1 MKKFSVQKTSLVLAA
16 LLAVAPMAATVTPA
30 VAAENSM
37 ASAALSAAPG
47 SVDPNVEQD
56 SKAIL
61 QSVQK
66 LKPGFISQQSIDN
79 NSSLSFIAY
88 MASNI
93 KPVSSEKPAGIFDPE
108 VPGSFATK
116 DTDNNI
122 TKSAKVNDYFINSLF
137 QKSSLPDL
145 SEEDQGNLANIKFS
159 LEVKTVSS
167 DGKTNVELNDST
179 KPTADSAGKFV
190 QSVLDMKNDP
200 GSSLNLEYQFYA
212 KDVNNPDSYQPLD
225 SKYNITSKYV
235 YQAPVFTKAVS
246 ANISSTTTPAQ
257 TGYSLS
263 LYRNNLADDVR
274 LYDAAGHEITSK
286 VTGALSLASDIKD
299 SKGQTVTDSIFTQP
313 GEYQQQATINF
324 KSILGKDNY
333 EAALQKGGITVFV
346 DGSTKPLKLNANTTG
361 FDSANGVYT
370 YTRKINVTGDPINKP
385 QENKKPVI
393 SDVAVNGIVT
403 VKDGAASSVAQ
414 LYDPNGNVIVDR
426 ALPART
432 SWITGQ
438 KRTINGVDYYQV
450 STEEYVKASQVYYKV
465 KTEKS
470 ITVNVITGNIEYTKI
485 PANVFRVTAGGF
497 TSLWRVSD
505 DGTSMIVKPD
515 RFVPYHSDWKT
526 AQIAVVD
533 GQTFYQVSTNEWI
546 RSENGNLIN

>member
-16 LLAVAPMAATVTPA
+16 LLAVAPMAATLTPVSA
-30 VAAENSM
+30 IVDTDNGQSGVIIPNSDTDKTEIINT
-37 ASAALSAAPG
+37 L
-47 SVDPNVEQD
+47 N
-56 SKAIL
+56 
-61 QSVQK
+61 K
-66 LKPGFISQQSIDN
+66 LKPGFTPQQNIDDY
-79 NSSLSFIAY
+79 SSLNYIAY

-93 KPVSSEKPAGIFDPE
+93 KPVSSDNPAKIFDPE
-108 VPGSFATK
+108 VPGSFSTRKAGGAVT
-116 DTDNNI
+116 N
-122 TKSAKVNDYFINSLF
+122 SAKVNDYFINSLF
-137 QKSSLPDL
+137 QKSDLPDL
-145 SEEDQGNLANIKFS
+145 SAENQDNLANAKFS
-159 LEVKTVSS
+159 LKVYTESS
-167 DGKTNVELNDST
+167 DGNTITELNDST
-179 KPTADSAGKFV
+179 KPTADSEGEFV
-190 QSVLDMKNDP
+190 QSILDMKKDP
-200 GSSLNLEYQFYA
+200 GSSLNLEYQFYDQNGKSLGDEA
-212 KDVNNPDSYQPLD
+212 K
-225 SKYNITSKYV
+225 ITSKYV
-235 YQAPVFTKAVS
+235 YQAPVFTKAIS

-263 LYRNNLADDVR
+263 LYRKNLTDDVR

-333 EAALQKGGITVFV
+333 DAALQKGGITVFV
-346 DGSTKPLKLNANTTG
+346 DGINKPLTLSADTEG
-361 FDSANGVYT
+361 FDVANGVYT
-370 YTRKINVTGDPINKP
+370 YTRKIRVTGDPINKKP
-385 QENKKPVI
+385 QEDKKPVI
-393 SDVAVNGIVT
+393 TDVAVNGIVT
-403 VKDGAASSVAQ
+403 VKDSVNSSVAQ

-450 STEEYVKASQVYYKV
+450 STEEYVKASRVYYKV

-485 PANVFRVTAGGF
+485 PDNVFRVTAGGF
-497 TSLWRVSD
+497 TSLWRVSN

-546 RSENGNLIN
+546 RSENGNLLN

>member
-16 LLAVAPMAATVTPA
+16 LLAVAPMAATLTPVSA
-30 VAAENSM
+30 IVDTDNGQSGVIIPNSDTDKTEIINT
-37 ASAALSAAPG
+37 L
-47 SVDPNVEQD
+47 N
-56 SKAIL
+56 
-61 QSVQK
+61 K
-66 LKPGFISQQSIDN
+66 LKPGFTPQQNIDDY
-79 NSSLSFIAY
+79 SSLNYIAY

-93 KPVSSEKPAGIFDPE
+93 KPVSSDNPAKIFDPE
-108 VPGSFATK
+108 VPGSFSTRKAGGAVT
-116 DTDNNI
+116 N
-122 TKSAKVNDYFINSLF
+122 SAKVNDYFINSLF
-137 QKSSLPDL
+137 QKSDLPDL
-145 SEEDQGNLANIKFS
+145 SAENQDNLANAKFS
-159 LEVKTVSS
+159 LKVYTESS
-167 DGKTNVELNDST
+167 DGNTITELNDST
-179 KPTADSAGKFV
+179 KPTADSEGEFV
-190 QSVLDMKNDP
+190 QSILDMKKDP
-200 GSSLNLEYQFYA
+200 GSSLNLEYQFYDQNGKSLGDEA
-212 KDVNNPDSYQPLD
+212 
-225 SKYNITSKYV
+225 NITSKYV
-235 YQAPVFTKAVS
+235 YQAPVFTKAIS

-263 LYRNNLADDVR
+263 LYRKNLTDDVR

-333 EAALQKGGITVFV
+333 DAALQKGGITVFV
-346 DGSTKPLKLNANTTG
+346 DGINKPQTLSADTEG
-361 FDSANGVYT
+361 FDAANGVYT
-370 YTRKINVTGDPINKP
+370 YTRKIKVTGDPINKKP

-393 SDVAVNGIVT
+393 TDVAVNGIVT
-403 VKDGAASSVAQ
+403 VKDSVNSSVAQ

-450 STEEYVKASQVYYKV
+450 STEEYVKASRVYYKV

-485 PANVFRVTAGGF
+485 PDNVFRVTAGGF
-497 TSLWRVSD
+497 TSLWRVSN

>member
-30 VAAENSM
+30 VATENSPVST
-37 ASAALSAAPG
+37 AEAPG
-47 SVDPNVEQD
+47 SVDPNGEQD
-56 SKAIL
+56 NKAIL

-137 QKSSLPDL
+137 QKSSLSSL
-145 SEEDQGNLANIKFS
+145 SNEDQDNLAKVTFS
-159 LEVKTVSS
+159 LEVKTESS

-179 KPTADSAGKFV
+179 KPTSDSEGEFV
-190 QSVLDMKNDP
+190 QSVLDMKKDP
-200 GSSLNLEYQFYA
+200 GSSLNLEYQFYDQ
-212 KDVNNPDSYQPLD
+212 KGNLLD
-225 SKYNITSKYV
+225 NITSKYV

-299 SKGQTVTDSIFTQP
+299 SKGQTVTDAIFTQP

-346 DGSTKPLKLNANTTG
+346 DGNNKPLTLSAKTTG
-361 FDSANGVYT
+361 FDAANGVYT

-403 VKDGAASSVAQ
+403 VKDGEVSSVAQ

-450 STEEYVKASQVYYKV
+450 STEEYVKASRVYYKV

-470 ITVNVITGNIEYTKI
+470 ITVNVITGYIDYTKI

>member
-30 VAAENSM
+30 VAAENDILSTVP
-37 ASAALSAAPG
+37 SAASG
-47 SVDPNVEQD
+47 SVDPNEEQD
-56 SKAIL
+56 NKAIL

-108 VPGSFATK
+108 VPGSFAKK
-116 DTDNNI
+116 D
-122 TKSAKVNDYFINSLF
+122 AKVNDYFINSLF
-137 QKSSLPDL
+137 QKSSLPDF

-159 LEVKTVSS
+159 LTVYTESS

-200 GSSLNLEYQFYA
+200 GSSLNLEYQFYDQNGKSLGDEA
-212 KDVNNPDSYQPLD
+212 K
-225 SKYNITSKYV
+225 ITSKYV

-246 ANISSTTTPAQ
+246 ANVSSTTTPAQ

-361 FDSANGVYT
+361 FDAANGVYT

-546 RSENGNLIN
+546 RSENGNLLN

>member
-16 LLAVAPMAATVTPA
+16 LLAVAPMAVTVTPA
-30 VAAENSM
+30 VAAENDILST
-37 ASAALSAAPG
+37 APSAAPASEG
-47 SVDPNVEQD
+47 SNKEPD

-66 LKPGFISQQSIDN
+66 LKSGFISQQSIDD

-93 KPVSSEKPAGIFDPE
+93 KPVSSEKPAGIFDSE
-108 VPGSFATK
+108 VPGSFAKK
-116 DTDNNI
+116 D
-122 TKSAKVNDYFINSLF
+122 AKVNDYFINSLF
-137 QKSSLPDL
+137 QKPSLPDL

-159 LEVKTVSS
+159 LTVKTVSS

-179 KPTADSAGKFV
+179 KPTSDSEGEFV
-190 QSVLDMKNDP
+190 KSVRDMKNDP
-200 GSSLNLEYQFYA
+200 GSSLNLEYQFY
-212 KDVNNPDSYQPLD
+212 DQDSTSLGD
-225 SKYNITSKYV
+225 EANITSKYV

-257 TGYSLS
+257 TGDSLS

-346 DGSTKPLKLNANTTG
+346 DGSTTPLTLRADTTG
-361 FDSANGVYT
+361 FDAANGVYT

-470 ITVNVITGNIEYTKI
+470 ITVNVITGYIDYTKI
-485 PANVFRVTAGGF
+485 PANVFQVTAGGF
-497 TSLWRVSD
+497 TSLWRVSN

>member
-30 VAAENSM
+30 VATENSPVST
-37 ASAALSAAPG
+37 AEAPG
-47 SVDPNVEQD
+47 SVDPNGEQD
-56 SKAIL
+56 NKAIL

-137 QKSSLPDL
+137 QKSSLSSL
-145 SEEDQGNLANIKFS
+145 SNEDQDNLAKVTFS
-159 LEVKTVSS
+159 LEVKTESS

-179 KPTADSAGKFV
+179 KPTSDSEGEFV
-190 QSVLDMKNDP
+190 QSVLDMKKDP
-200 GSSLNLEYQFYA
+200 GSSLNLEYQFYDQ
-212 KDVNNPDSYQPLD
+212 KGNLLD
-225 SKYNITSKYV
+225 NITSKYV

-299 SKGQTVTDSIFTQP
+299 SKGQTVTDAIFTQP

-346 DGSTKPLKLNANTTG
+346 DGNNKPLTLSAKTTG
-361 FDSANGVYT
+361 FDAANGVYT

>member
-16 LLAVAPMAATVTPA
+16 LLAVAPMAATLSSVSA
-30 VAAENSM
+30 VEVNDGGQSGVIIPNSDTDKTEIINT
-37 ASAALSAAPG
+37 LS
-47 SVDPNVEQD
+47 
-56 SKAIL
+56 
-61 QSVQK
+61 K
-66 LKPGFISQQSIDN
+66 LKPGFISQQNIDDY
-79 NSSLSFIAY
+79 SSLNYIAY

-93 KPVSSEKPAGIFDPE
+93 KPVSPDNPAKIFDPE
-108 VPGSFATK
+108 VPGSFATRK
-116 DTDNNI
+116 AGGAVTN
-122 TKSAKVNDYFINSLF
+122 SAKVNDYFINSLF

-145 SEEDQGNLANIKFS
+145 STENQDNLAKVTFS
-159 LEVKTVSS
+159 LKVYTESS
-167 DGKTNVELNDST
+167 DGKTITELNDST
-179 KPTADSAGKFV
+179 KPNADSEGEFV
-190 QSVLDMKNDP
+190 QSVLDMKKDP
-200 GSSLNLEYQFYA
+200 GSSLNLEYQFYDQNGKSLGDEA
-212 KDVNNPDSYQPLD
+212 K
-225 SKYNITSKYV
+225 ITSKYV

-257 TGYSLS
+257 TGDSLS
-263 LYRNNLADDVR
+263 LYRKNLADDVR

-333 EAALQKGGITVFV
+333 DAALQKGGITVFV
-346 DGSTKPLKLNANTTG
+346 DGNNKPLTLSANTTG
-361 FDSANGVYT
+361 FDAANGIYT
-370 YTRKINVTGDPINKP
+370 YTRKIKVTGDPINKP

-403 VKDGAASSVAQ
+403 VKDSVASSVAQ

-450 STEEYVKASQVYYKV
+450 STEEYVKASLVDYKV

-470 ITVNVITGNIEYTKI
+470 ITVNVITGYIDYTKI

-497 TSLWRVSD
+497 TSLWRVSN

>member
-16 LLAVAPMAATVTPA
+16 LLAVAPMAATLTPVSA
-30 VAAENSM
+30 IVDTDNGQSGVIIPNSDTDKTEIINT
-37 ASAALSAAPG
+37 L
-47 SVDPNVEQD
+47 N
-56 SKAIL
+56 
-61 QSVQK
+61 K
-66 LKPGFISQQSIDN
+66 LKPGFTPQQNIDDY
-79 NSSLSFIAY
+79 SSLNYIAY

-93 KPVSSEKPAGIFDPE
+93 KPVSSDNPAKIFDPE
-108 VPGSFATK
+108 VPGSFSTRKAGGAVT
-116 DTDNNI
+116 N
-122 TKSAKVNDYFINSLF
+122 SAKVNDYFINSLF
-137 QKSSLPDL
+137 QKSDLPDL
-145 SEEDQGNLANIKFS
+145 SAENQDNLANAKFS
-159 LEVKTVSS
+159 LKVYTESS
-167 DGKTNVELNDST
+167 DGNTITELNDSS
-179 KPTADSAGKFV
+179 KPTADSEGEFV
-190 QSVLDMKNDP
+190 QSILDMKKDP
-200 GSSLNLEYQFYA
+200 GSSLNLEYQFYDQNGKSLGDEA
-212 KDVNNPDSYQPLD
+212 K
-225 SKYNITSKYV
+225 ITSKYV
-235 YQAPVFTKAVS
+235 YQAPVFTKAIS

-263 LYRNNLADDVR
+263 LYRKNLTDDVR

-333 EAALQKGGITVFV
+333 DAALQKGGITVFV
-346 DGSTKPLKLNANTTG
+346 DGINKPLTLSADTEG
-361 FDSANGVYT
+361 FDAANGVYT
-370 YTRKINVTGDPINKP
+370 YTRKIRVTGDPINKKP
-385 QENKKPVI
+385 QEDKKPVI
-393 SDVAVNGIVT
+393 TDVAVNGIVT
-403 VKDGAASSVAQ
+403 VKDSVNSSVAQ

-450 STEEYVKASQVYYKV
+450 STEEYVKASRVYYKV

-497 TSLWRVSD
+497 TSLWRVSN

>member
-30 VAAENSM
+30 VAAEHDILST
-37 ASAALSAAPG
+37 APSAAPG
-47 SVDPNVEQD
+47 SGDSNGEQD
-56 SKAIL
+56 NKAIL

-66 LKPGFISQQSIDN
+66 LKPGFISQQSIDD

-93 KPVSSEKPAGIFDPE
+93 KTVSSEKPAGIFDPE

-137 QKSSLPDL
+137 QKSSLSSL

-159 LEVKTVSS
+159 LTVKTESS

-179 KPTADSAGKFV
+179 KPTDNSAGEFV

-200 GSSLNLEYQFYA
+200 GSSLNLEYQFYDQ
-212 KDVNNPDSYQPLD
+212 KGNLLD
-225 SKYNITSKYV
+225 NITSKYV

-299 SKGQTVTDSIFTQP
+299 SKGQTVTDSIFMQP

-346 DGSTKPLKLNANTTG
+346 DGNNKPLTLSAKTTG
-361 FDSANGVYT
+361 FDAANGVYT

>member
-1 MKKFSVQKTSLVLAA
+1 MKKFSVQNTSLVLAA
-16 LLAVAPMAATVTPA
+16 LLAVAPMAATLSSVSA
-30 VAAENSM
+30 VEVNDGGQSGVIIPNSDTDKTEIINT
-37 ASAALSAAPG
+37 LS
-47 SVDPNVEQD
+47 
-56 SKAIL
+56 
-61 QSVQK
+61 K
-66 LKPGFISQQSIDN
+66 LKPGFISQQNIDD
-79 NSSLSFIAY
+79 NSSLNYIAY

-93 KPVSSEKPAGIFDPE
+93 KPVSTDNPAKIFDPE
-108 VPGSFATK
+108 IPGSFATK
-116 DTDNNI
+116 NAGGAVIN
-122 TKSAKVNDYFINSLF
+122 SAKVNDYFINSLF

-145 SEEDQGNLANIKFS
+145 SAEHQDNLAKVKFS
-159 LEVKTVSS
+159 LTVYTESS
-167 DGKTNVELNDST
+167 DGKTITELNDST
-179 KPTADSAGKFV
+179 KPNANSEGDFV
-190 QSVLDMKNDP
+190 QSVLDMKKDP
-200 GSSLNLEYQFYA
+200 GSSLNLEYQFYDQNGKSLGDEA
-212 KDVNNPDSYQPLD
+212 K
-225 SKYNITSKYV
+225 ITSKYV

-257 TGYSLS
+257 TGDSLS
-263 LYRNNLADDVR
+263 LYRKNLADDVH

-286 VTGALSLASDIKD
+286 VTGALSLVSDIKD

-333 EAALQKGGITVFV
+333 EAALQRGGITVFV
-346 DGSTKPLKLNANTTG
+346 DGNNKPLTLSANTTG
-361 FDSANGVYT
+361 FDAANGIYT
-370 YTRKINVTGDPINKP
+370 YTRKIKVTGDPINKP

-403 VKDGAASSVAQ
+403 VKDSVASSVAQ

-450 STEEYVKASQVYYKV
+450 STEEYVKASLVDYKV

-470 ITVNVITGNIEYTKI
+470 ITVNVITGYIDYTKI

-497 TSLWRVSD
+497 TSLWRVSN

>member
-16 LLAVAPMAATVTPA
+16 LLAVAPMAATLTPVSA
-30 VAAENSM
+30 IVDTDNGQSGVIIPNSDTDKTEIINT
-37 ASAALSAAPG
+37 L
-47 SVDPNVEQD
+47 N
-56 SKAIL
+56 
-61 QSVQK
+61 K
-66 LKPGFISQQSIDN
+66 LKPGFTPQQNIDDY
-79 NSSLSFIAY
+79 SSLNYIAY

-93 KPVSSEKPAGIFDPE
+93 KPVSSDNPAKIFDPE
-108 VPGSFATK
+108 VPGSFSTRKAGGAVT
-116 DTDNNI
+116 N
-122 TKSAKVNDYFINSLF
+122 SAKVNDYFINSLF
-137 QKSSLPDL
+137 QKSDLPDL
-145 SEEDQGNLANIKFS
+145 SAENQDNLANAKFS
-159 LEVKTVSS
+159 LKVYTESS
-167 DGKTNVELNDST
+167 DGKTITELNDST
-179 KPTADSAGKFV
+179 KPNADSEGEFV
-190 QSVLDMKNDP
+190 QSVLNMKKDP
-200 GSSLNLEYQFYA
+200 GSSLNLEYQFYDQNGKSLGDEA
-212 KDVNNPDSYQPLD
+212 K
-225 SKYNITSKYV
+225 ITSKYV
-235 YQAPVFTKAVS
+235 YQAPVFTKAIS

-333 EAALQKGGITVFV
+333 DAALQKGGITVFV
-346 DGSTKPLKLNANTTG
+346 DGINKPQTLSADTEG
-361 FDSANGVYT
+361 FDAANGVYT
-370 YTRKINVTGDPINKP
+370 YTRKIRVTGDPINKKP
-385 QENKKPVI
+385 QEDKKPVI
-393 SDVAVNGIVT
+393 TDVAVNGIVT
-403 VKDGAASSVAQ
+403 VKDSVNSSVAQ

-450 STEEYVKASQVYYKV
+450 STEEYVKASRVYYKV

-485 PANVFRVTAGGF
+485 PDNVFRVTAGGF
-497 TSLWRVSD
+497 TSLWRVSN

>member
-16 LLAVAPMAATVTPA
+16 LLAVAPMAATLTPVSA
-30 VAAENSM
+30 IVDTDNGQSGVIIPNSDTDKTEIINT
-37 ASAALSAAPG
+37 L
-47 SVDPNVEQD
+47 N
-56 SKAIL
+56 
-61 QSVQK
+61 K
-66 LKPGFISQQSIDN
+66 LKPGFTPQQNIDDY
-79 NSSLSFIAY
+79 SSLNYIAY

-93 KPVSSEKPAGIFDPE
+93 KPVSSDNPAKIFDPE
-108 VPGSFATK
+108 VPGSFSTRKAGGAVT
-116 DTDNNI
+116 N
-122 TKSAKVNDYFINSLF
+122 SAKVNDYFINSLF
-137 QKSSLPDL
+137 QKSDLPDL
-145 SEEDQGNLANIKFS
+145 SAENQDNLANAKFS
-159 LEVKTVSS
+159 LKVYTESS
-167 DGKTNVELNDST
+167 DGNTITELNDST
-179 KPTADSAGKFV
+179 KPTADSEGEFV
-190 QSVLDMKNDP
+190 QSILDMKKDP
-200 GSSLNLEYQFYA
+200 GSSLNLEYQFYDQNGKSLGDEA
-212 KDVNNPDSYQPLD
+212 K
-225 SKYNITSKYV
+225 ITSKYV
-235 YQAPVFTKAVS
+235 YQAPVFTKAIS

-257 TGYSLS
+257 TGDSLS
-263 LYRNNLADDVR
+263 LYRKNLADDVR

-286 VTGALSLASDIKD
+286 VTGDLSLASDIKD

-333 EAALQKGGITVFV
+333 DAALQKGGITVFV
-346 DGSTKPLKLNANTTG
+346 DGINKPQTLSADTEG
-361 FDSANGVYT
+361 FDAANGVYT
-370 YTRKINVTGDPINKP
+370 YTRKIKVTGDPINKKP

-393 SDVAVNGIVT
+393 TDVAVNGIVT
-403 VKDGAASSVAQ
+403 VKDSVNSSVAQ

-450 STEEYVKASQVYYKV
+450 STEEYVKASRVYYKV

-485 PANVFRVTAGGF
+485 PDNVFRVTAGGF
-497 TSLWRVSD
+497 TSLWRVSN

>member
-30 VAAENSM
+30 VAAENDTLSTVPPA
-37 ASAALSAAPG
+37 ASRSG
-47 SVDPNVEQD
+47 DPSEKQD
-56 SKAIL
+56 NKAIL

-66 LKPGFISQQSIDN
+66 LKSGFISQQSIDD

-88 MASNI
+88 IASNI
-93 KPVSSEKPAGIFDPE
+93 KPVSYDSKDKIFNPDI
-108 VPGSFATK
+108 PGSFATK

-137 QKSSLPDL
+137 QKSSLSSL
-145 SEEDQGNLANIKFS
+145 SKEDQDNLAKVTFS
-159 LEVKTVSS
+159 LEVKTESS

-179 KPTADSAGKFV
+179 KPTSDSEGEFV
-190 QSVLDMKNDP
+190 QSVLDMKKNP
-200 GSSLNLEYQFYA
+200 GSSLKLEYQFYDQNGKSLGDEA
-212 KDVNNPDSYQPLD
+212 K
-225 SKYNITSKYV
+225 ITSKYV

-346 DGSTKPLKLNANTTG
+346 DGSTNPLKLNAKTTG
-361 FDSANGVYT
+361 FDAANGVYT

-426 ALPART
+426 ALPAQT

-497 TSLWRVSD
+497 TSLWRVSN

>member
-30 VAAENSM
+30 VAAENDILST
-37 ASAALSAAPG
+37 APSAAPG
-47 SVDPNVEQD
+47 SGDSNVEQD
-56 SKAIL
+56 NEAIL

-108 VPGSFATK
+108 VPGSFAKK
-116 DTDNNI
+116 D
-122 TKSAKVNDYFINSLF
+122 AKVNDYFINSLF

-159 LEVKTVSS
+159 LTVKTVSS

-179 KPTADSAGKFV
+179 KPTSDSAGEFV
-190 QSVLDMKNDP
+190 QSVLDMKKDP
-200 GSSLNLEYQFYA
+200 GSSLNLEYQFYDQ
-212 KDVNNPDSYQPLD
+212 KGNLLD
-225 SKYNITSKYV
+225 NITSKYV

-299 SKGQTVTDSIFTQP
+299 SKGQTVTDSIFMQP

-346 DGSTKPLKLNANTTG
+346 DGNNKPLKLNANTTG
-361 FDSANGVYT
+361 FDAATGVYT

>member
-1 MKKFSVQKTSLVLAA
+1 MKKFSVQNTSLVLAA

-30 VAAENSM
+30 VAAENDT
-37 ASAALSAAPG
+37 LSTAE
-47 SVDPNVEQD
+47 V
-56 SKAIL
+56 SKSGNPENEAIL

-137 QKSSLPDL
+137 QKSSLSSL
-145 SEEDQGNLANIKFS
+145 SNEDQDNLAKVTFS
-159 LEVKTVSS
+159 LEVKTESS

-179 KPTADSAGKFV
+179 KPTSDSAGEFV
-190 QSVLDMKNDP
+190 QSVLDMKKDP
-200 GSSLNLEYQFYA
+200 GSSLNLEYKFYDQ
-212 KDVNNPDSYQPLD
+212 KGNLLD
-225 SKYNITSKYV
+225 NITSKYV

-346 DGSTKPLKLNANTTG
+346 DGSTNPLTLRANTTG
-361 FDSANGVYT
+361 FDAANGVYT

-546 RSENGNLIN
+546 RSENGNLLN

>member
-30 VAAENSM
+30 VATENSPVST
-37 ASAALSAAPG
+37 AEAPG
-47 SVDPNVEQD
+47 SVDPNGEQD
-56 SKAIL
+56 NKAIL

-137 QKSSLPDL
+137 QKSSLSSL
-145 SEEDQGNLANIKFS
+145 SNEDQDNLAKVTFS
-159 LEVKTVSS
+159 LEVKTESS

-179 KPTADSAGKFV
+179 KPTSDSEGEFV
-190 QSVLDMKNDP
+190 QSVLDMKKDP
-200 GSSLNLEYQFYA
+200 GSSLNLEYKFYDQ
-212 KDVNNPDSYQPLD
+212 KGNLLD
-225 SKYNITSKYV
+225 NITSKYV

-299 SKGQTVTDSIFTQP
+299 SKGQTVTDAIFTQP

-346 DGSTKPLKLNANTTG
+346 DGNNKPLTLSAKTTG
-361 FDSANGVYT
+361 FDAANGVYT

-403 VKDGAASSVAQ
+403 VKDGEVSSVAQ

>member
-30 VAAENSM
+30 VAAETNTVST
-37 ASAALSAAPG
+37 AG
-47 SVDPNVEQD
+47 SFKSDERQVDE
-56 SKAIL
+56 KTEETL
-61 QSVQK
+61 QK
-66 LKPGFISQQSIDN
+66 LKSGFISQQSIDN

-93 KPVSSEKPAGIFDPE
+93 KPVSSEKPAEIFDPE

-137 QKSSLPDL
+137 QKSSLSSL
-145 SEEDQGNLANIKFS
+145 SNEDQDNLAKVTFS
-159 LEVKTVSS
+159 LEVKTESS

-179 KPTADSAGKFV
+179 KPTSDSEGEFV

-200 GSSLNLEYQFYA
+200 GSSLNLEYQFYDQ
-212 KDVNNPDSYQPLD
+212 KGNLLD
-225 SKYNITSKYV
+225 NITSKYV

-346 DGSTKPLKLNANTTG
+346 DGSTNPLTLRANTTG
-361 FDSANGVYT
+361 FDAANGVYT

-546 RSENGNLIN
+546 RSGNGNLLN

>member
-16 LLAVAPMAATVTPA
+16 LLAVAPMAATLTPVSA
-30 VAAENSM
+30 VEVNDGGQSGVIIPNSDTDKTEIINT
-37 ASAALSAAPG
+37 LS
-47 SVDPNVEQD
+47 
-56 SKAIL
+56 
-61 QSVQK
+61 K
-66 LKPGFISQQSIDN
+66 LKPGFISQQNIDD
-79 NSSLSFIAY
+79 NSSLNYIAY

-93 KPVSSEKPAGIFDPE
+93 KPVSPDNPAKIFDPE
-108 VPGSFATK
+108 IPGSFATRK
-116 DTDNNI
+116 AGGAVINSV
-122 TKSAKVNDYFINSLF
+122 KANDYFINSLF

-145 SEEDQGNLANIKFS
+145 STENQDNLAKVTFS
-159 LEVKTVSS
+159 LKVYTESS

-179 KPTADSAGKFV
+179 KPTSDSEGEFV
-190 QSVLDMKNDP
+190 QSVLDMKKDP
-200 GSSLNLEYQFYA
+200 GSSLNLEYQFYDQNGKSLGDGA
-212 KDVNNPDSYQPLD
+212 K
-225 SKYNITSKYV
+225 ITSKYV

-257 TGYSLS
+257 TGDSLS
-263 LYRNNLADDVR
+263 LYRKNLADDVR

-346 DGSTKPLKLNANTTG
+346 DGSTNPLKLNAKTTG
-361 FDSANGVYT
+361 FDAANGVYT

-546 RSENGNLIN
+546 RSENGNLLN

>member
-16 LLAVAPMAATVTPA
+16 LLAVAPMAATLTPVSA
-30 VAAENSM
+30 VEVNDGGQSGVIIPNSDTDKTEIINT
-37 ASAALSAAPG
+37 LS
-47 SVDPNVEQD
+47 
-56 SKAIL
+56 
-61 QSVQK
+61 K
-66 LKPGFISQQSIDN
+66 LKPGFISQQNIDD
-79 NSSLSFIAY
+79 NSSLNYIAY
-88 MASNI
+88 MASSI
-93 KPVSSEKPAGIFDPE
+93 KPVSPDNPAKIFDPE
-108 VPGSFATK
+108 VPGSFATRK
-116 DTDNNI
+116 AGGAVINSV
-122 TKSAKVNDYFINSLF
+122 KANDYFINSLF

-145 SEEDQGNLANIKFS
+145 STENQDNLAKVTFS
-159 LEVKTVSS
+159 LKVYTESS
-167 DGKTNVELNDST
+167 DGKTITELNDST
-179 KPTADSAGKFV
+179 KPNANSEGDFV
-190 QSVLDMKNDP
+190 QSVLDMKKDP
-200 GSSLNLEYQFYA
+200 GSSLNLEYQFYDQNGKSLGDEA
-212 KDVNNPDSYQPLD
+212 K
-225 SKYNITSKYV
+225 ITSKYV

-257 TGYSLS
+257 TGDSLS
-263 LYRNNLADDVR
+263 LYRKNLADDVR

-286 VTGALSLASDIKD
+286 VTGALSLVSDIKD

-346 DGSTKPLKLNANTTG
+346 DGNNKPLKLNANSTG
-361 FDSANGVYT
+361 FDAATGVYT

-450 STEEYVKASQVYYKV
+450 STEEYVKASLVDYKV

-470 ITVNVITGNIEYTKI
+470 ITVNVITGYIDYTKI

-497 TSLWRVSD
+497 TSLWRVSN

>member
-30 VAAENSM
+30 VATETNTVSTAGS
-37 ASAALSAAPG
+37 SG
-47 SVDPNVEQD
+47 SVDLNEKQD
-56 SKAIL
+56 NKAIL

-66 LKPGFISQQSIDN
+66 LKPGFISQQNIDD
-79 NSSLSFIAY
+79 NSSLNYIAY

-93 KPVSSEKPAGIFDPE
+93 KPVSTDNPAKIFDPE

-116 DTDNNI
+116 NAGGAVIN
-122 TKSAKVNDYFINSLF
+122 SAKVNDYFINSLF

-145 SEEDQGNLANIKFS
+145 SAEHQDNLAKVKFS
-159 LEVKTVSS
+159 LTVYTESS
-167 DGKTNVELNDST
+167 DGKTITELNDST
-179 KPTADSAGKFV
+179 KPNANSEGDFV
-190 QSVLDMKNDP
+190 QSVLDMKKDP
-200 GSSLNLEYQFYA
+200 GSSLNLEYQFYDQNGKSLGDEA
-212 KDVNNPDSYQPLD
+212 K
-225 SKYNITSKYV
+225 ITSKYV

-257 TGYSLS
+257 TGDSLS
-263 LYRNNLADDVR
+263 LYRKNLADDVR

-286 VTGALSLASDIKD
+286 VTGALSLVSDIKD

-346 DGSTKPLKLNANTTG
+346 DGNNKPLKLNANSTG
-361 FDSANGVYT
+361 FDAATGVYT

-450 STEEYVKASQVYYKV
+450 STEEYVKASLVDYKV

-470 ITVNVITGNIEYTKI
+470 ITVNVITGYIDYTKI

-497 TSLWRVSD
+497 TSLWRVSN

>member
-16 LLAVAPMAATVTPA
+16 LLAVAPMAATLTPVSA
-30 VAAENSM
+30 VEVNDGGQSGVIIPNSDTDKTEIINT
-37 ASAALSAAPG
+37 LS
-47 SVDPNVEQD
+47 
-56 SKAIL
+56 
-61 QSVQK
+61 K
-66 LKPGFISQQSIDN
+66 LKPGFISQQNIDD
-79 NSSLSFIAY
+79 NSSLNYIAY
-88 MASNI
+88 MASSI
-93 KPVSSEKPAGIFDPE
+93 KPVSPDNPAKIFDPE
-108 VPGSFATK
+108 VPGSFATRK
-116 DTDNNI
+116 AGGAVINSV
-122 TKSAKVNDYFINSLF
+122 KANDYFINSLF

-145 SEEDQGNLANIKFS
+145 STENQDNLAKVTFS
-159 LEVKTVSS
+159 LKVYTESS
-167 DGKTNVELNDST
+167 DGKTITELNDST
-179 KPTADSAGKFV
+179 KPNANSEGDFV
-190 QSVLDMKNDP
+190 QSVLDMKKDP
-200 GSSLNLEYQFYA
+200 GSSLNLEYQFYDQNGKSLGDEA
-212 KDVNNPDSYQPLD
+212 K
-225 SKYNITSKYV
+225 ITSKYV

-257 TGYSLS
+257 TGDSLS
-263 LYRNNLADDVR
+263 LYRKNLADDVR

-286 VTGALSLASDIKD
+286 VTGALSLVSDIKD

-346 DGSTKPLKLNANTTG
+346 DGNNKPLKLNANSTG
-361 FDSANGVYT
+361 FDAATGVYT
-370 YTRKINVTGDPINKP
+370 YTRKIKVTGDPINKP

-450 STEEYVKASQVYYKV
+450 STEEYVKASLVDYKV

-470 ITVNVITGNIEYTKI
+470 ITVNVITGYIDYTKI

-497 TSLWRVSD
+497 TSLWRVSN

>member
-30 VAAENSM
+30 VATETNTVSTAGS
-37 ASAALSAAPG
+37 SG
-47 SVDPNVEQD
+47 SVDLNEKQD
-56 SKAIL
+56 NKAIL

-137 QKSSLPDL
+137 QKSSLSSL
-145 SEEDQGNLANIKFS
+145 SKEDQDNLANIKFS
-159 LEVKTVSS
+159 LTVKTVTS

-179 KPTADSAGKFV
+179 KPTSDSAGKFV

-200 GSSLNLEYQFYA
+200 GSSLNLEYQFYDQ
-212 KDVNNPDSYQPLD
+212 KGNLLD
-225 SKYNITSKYV
+225 NITSKYV

-346 DGSTKPLKLNANTTG
+346 DGNNKPLKLNANTTG
-361 FDSANGVYT
+361 FDAATGVYT

-546 RSENGNLIN
+546 RSENGNLLN

>member
-47 SVDPNVEQD
+47 SGDPNEEQD
-56 SKAIL
+56 NKAIL

-122 TKSAKVNDYFINSLF
+122 TRSAKVNDYFINSLF
-137 QKSSLPDL
+137 QKSSLSSL
-145 SEEDQGNLANIKFS
+145 SKEDQDNLANIKFS
-159 LEVKTVSS
+159 LTVKTVTS

-179 KPTADSAGKFV
+179 KPTSDSEGEFV
-190 QSVLDMKNDP
+190 QSVLDMKKDP
-200 GSSLNLEYQFYA
+200 GSSLNLEYQFYDQ
-212 KDVNNPDSYQPLD
+212 KGNLLD
-225 SKYNITSKYV
+225 NITSKYV

-246 ANISSTTTPAQ
+246 ANISSTTTSAQ

-313 GEYQQQATINF
+313 GEYHQQATINF

-346 DGSTKPLKLNANTTG
+346 DGSTNPLTLRANTTG
-361 FDSANGVYT
+361 FDAANGVYT

>member
-47 SVDPNVEQD
+47 SVDPNEEQD
-56 SKAIL
+56 NKAIL

-93 KPVSSEKPAGIFDPE
+93 KPVSSEKPAEIFNPE

-137 QKSSLPDL
+137 QKSSLSSL
-145 SEEDQGNLANIKFS
+145 SKEDQDNLANIKFS
-159 LEVKTVSS
+159 LTVKTVTS

-179 KPTADSAGKFV
+179 KPTSDSEGEFV
-190 QSVLDMKNDP
+190 QSVLDMKKDP
-200 GSSLNLEYQFYA
+200 GSSLNLEYQFYDQ
-212 KDVNNPDSYQPLD
+212 KGNLLD
-225 SKYNITSKYV
+225 NITSKYV

-346 DGSTKPLKLNANTTG
+346 DGSTKPLMLRANTTG
-361 FDSANGVYT
+361 FDATNGVYT

-546 RSENGNLIN
+546 RSENGNLLN

>member
-16 LLAVAPMAATVTPA
+16 LLAVAPVAVTVTPA
-30 VAAENSM
+30 VATENSPVST
-37 ASAALSAAPG
+37 AEAPG
-47 SVDPNVEQD
+47 SGNSSEEQD

-66 LKPGFISQQSIDN
+66 LKSGFISQQSIDN

-137 QKSSLPDL
+137 QKSSLSSL
-145 SEEDQGNLANIKFS
+145 SNEDQDNLANVTFS
-159 LEVKTVSS
+159 LEVKTESS

-179 KPTADSAGKFV
+179 KPTSDSAGEFV
-190 QSVLDMKNDP
+190 QSVLDMKKDP
-200 GSSLNLEYQFYA
+200 GSSLNLEYKFYDQ
-212 KDVNNPDSYQPLD
+212 KGNLLD
-225 SKYNITSKYV
+225 NITSKYV

-346 DGSTKPLKLNANTTG
+346 DGNNKPLKLNANTTG
-361 FDSANGVYT
+361 FDAANGVYT

>member
-16 LLAVAPMAATVTPA
+16 LLAVAPMAATLTPVSA
-30 VAAENSM
+30 VEVNDGGQSGVIIPNSDTDKTEIINT
-37 ASAALSAAPG
+37 LS
-47 SVDPNVEQD
+47 
-56 SKAIL
+56 
-61 QSVQK
+61 K
-66 LKPGFISQQSIDN
+66 LKPGFISQQNIDD
-79 NSSLSFIAY
+79 NSSLNYIAY
-88 MASNI
+88 MASSI
-93 KPVSSEKPAGIFDPE
+93 KPVSPDNPAKIFDPE
-108 VPGSFATK
+108 VPGSFATRK
-116 DTDNNI
+116 AGGAVTN
-122 TKSAKVNDYFINSLF
+122 SAKVNDYFINSLF
-137 QKSSLPDL
+137 QKSDLPDL
-145 SEEDQGNLANIKFS
+145 STENQDNLAKVKFS
-159 LEVKTVSS
+159 LTVYTESS
-167 DGKTNVELNDST
+167 DGKTITELNDST
-179 KPTADSAGKFV
+179 KPNANSEGDFV
-190 QSVLDMKNDP
+190 QSVLDMKKDP
-200 GSSLNLEYQFYA
+200 GSSLNLEYQFYDQNGKSLGDEA
-212 KDVNNPDSYQPLD
+212 K
-225 SKYNITSKYV
+225 ITSKYV

-257 TGYSLS
+257 TGDSLS
-263 LYRNNLADDVR
+263 LYRKNLADDVR

-286 VTGALSLASDIKD
+286 VTGALSLVSDIKD

-346 DGSTKPLKLNANTTG
+346 DGNNKPLKLNANSTG
-361 FDSANGVYT
+361 FDAATGVYT

-432 SWITGQ
+432 SWITGK

-450 STEEYVKASQVYYKV
+450 STEEYVKASLVDYKV

-470 ITVNVITGNIEYTKI
+470 ITVNVITGYIDYTKI

-497 TSLWRVSD
+497 TSLWRVSN

>member
-1 MKKFSVQKTSLVLAA
+1 MKKFSVQRTSLVLAT

-30 VAAENSM
+30 VAAENSV
-37 ASAALSAAPG
+37 ASAALSEASLSG
-47 SVDPNVEQD
+47 SPNE
-56 SKAIL
+56 KPENEATI
-61 QSVQK
+61 QSLKK
-66 LKPGFISQQSIDN
+66 LNESFISQQSIDN
-79 NSSLSFIAY
+79 NSSLNFIAY

-108 VPGSFATK
+108 VPGSFAKK
-116 DTDNNI
+116 D
-122 TKSAKVNDYFINSLF
+122 AKVNDYFINSLF
-137 QKSSLPDL
+137 QKSSLPDF

-159 LEVKTVSS
+159 LTVYTESS

-179 KPTADSAGKFV
+179 KPTDNSAGKFV
-190 QSVLDMKNDP
+190 QSVLDMKKDP

-235 YQAPVFTKAVS
+235 YQAPVSTKAVS

-333 EAALQKGGITVFV
+333 DAALQKGGITVFV
-346 DGSTKPLKLNANTTG
+346 DGINKPLTLSADTEG
-361 FDSANGVYT
+361 FDAANGVYT
-370 YTRKINVTGDPINKP
+370 YTRKIRVTGDPINKKP
-385 QENKKPVI
+385 QEDKKPVI
-393 SDVAVNGIVT
+393 TDVAVNGIVT
-403 VKDGAASSVAQ
+403 VKDSVNSSVAQ

-450 STEEYVKASQVYYKV
+450 STEEYVKASRVYYKV

-485 PANVFRVTAGGF
+485 PDNVFRVTAGGF
-497 TSLWRVSD
+497 TSLWRVSN

>member
-30 VAAENSM
+30 VAAENDT
-37 ASAALSAAPG
+37 LSTVPPAAPRSG
-47 SVDPNVEQD
+47 DPNEEQD
-56 SKAIL
+56 NKAIL

-137 QKSSLPDL
+137 QKSSLSSL
-145 SEEDQGNLANIKFS
+145 SNEDQDNLAKVTFS
-159 LEVKTVSS
+159 LEVKTESS

-179 KPTADSAGKFV
+179 KPTSDSAGEFV
-190 QSVLDMKNDP
+190 QSVLDMKKDP
-200 GSSLNLEYQFYA
+200 GSSLNLEYKFYDQ
-212 KDVNNPDSYQPLD
+212 KGNLLD
-225 SKYNITSKYV
+225 NITSKYV

-346 DGSTKPLKLNANTTG
+346 DGSTNPLTLRANTTG
-361 FDSANGVYT
+361 FDAANGVYT

>member
-16 LLAVAPMAATVTPA
+16 LLAVAPMAATLTPVSA
-30 VAAENSM
+30 VEVNDGGQSGVIIPNSDTDKTEIINT
-37 ASAALSAAPG
+37 LS
-47 SVDPNVEQD
+47 
-56 SKAIL
+56 
-61 QSVQK
+61 K
-66 LKPGFISQQSIDN
+66 LKPGFISQQNIDD
-79 NSSLSFIAY
+79 NSSLNYIAY

-93 KPVSSEKPAGIFDPE
+93 KPVSPDNPAKIFDPE

-116 DTDNNI
+116 NAGGAVINSV
-122 TKSAKVNDYFINSLF
+122 KANDYFINSFF

-145 SEEDQGNLANIKFS
+145 STENQDNLAKVTFS
-159 LEVKTVSS
+159 LKVYTESS
-167 DGKTNVELNDST
+167 DGKTITELNDST
-179 KPTADSAGKFV
+179 KPNADSEGDFV
-190 QSVLDMKNDP
+190 QSVLDMKKDP
-200 GSSLNLEYQFYA
+200 GSSLNLEYQFYDQNGKSLGDEA
-212 KDVNNPDSYQPLD
+212 K
-225 SKYNITSKYV
+225 ITSKYV

-257 TGYSLS
+257 TGDSLS
-263 LYRNNLADDVR
+263 LYRKNLADDVR

-333 EAALQKGGITVFV
+333 EVALQKGGITVFV
-346 DGSTKPLKLNANTTG
+346 DGNNKPLTLSANTTG
-361 FDSANGVYT
+361 FDAANGIYT
-370 YTRKINVTGDPINKP
+370 YTRKIKVTGDPINKP

-403 VKDGAASSVAQ
+403 VKDSVVSSVAQ

-450 STEEYVKASQVYYKV
+450 STEEYVKASLVDYKV

-470 ITVNVITGNIEYTKI
+470 ITVNVITGYIDYTKI

-497 TSLWRVSD
+497 TSLWRVSN

>member
-16 LLAVAPMAATVTPA
+16 LLAVAPVAVTVTPA
-30 VAAENSM
+30 VAAENDILST
-37 ASAALSAAPG
+37 APSAAPG
-47 SVDPNVEQD
+47 SGDSNVEQD
-56 SKAIL
+56 NEAIL

-137 QKSSLPDL
+137 QKSSLSSL
-145 SEEDQGNLANIKFS
+145 SNEDQDNLAKVTFS
-159 LEVKTVSS
+159 LEVKTESS

-179 KPTADSAGKFV
+179 KPTSDSEGEFV
-190 QSVLDMKNDP
+190 QSVLDMKKDP
-200 GSSLNLEYQFYA
+200 GSSLNLEYQFYDQNGKSLGDEA
-212 KDVNNPDSYQPLD
+212 K
-225 SKYNITSKYV
+225 ITSKYV

-246 ANISSTTTPAQ
+246 ANVSSTTTPAQ

-286 VTGALSLASDIKD
+286 VTGALSVASDIKD

-333 EAALQKGGITVFV
+333 EAALQRGGITVFV
-346 DGSTKPLKLNANTTG
+346 DGNNKPLTLSAKTTG
-361 FDSANGVYT
+361 FDAATGVYT

>member
-30 VAAENSM
+30 VAAENDILST
-37 ASAALSAAPG
+37 APSAAPG
-47 SVDPNVEQD
+47 SGDSNVEQD
-56 SKAIL
+56 NKAIL

-66 LKPGFISQQSIDN
+66 LKSGFISQQSIDN

-122 TKSAKVNDYFINSLF
+122 TKSSKVNDYFINSLF
-137 QKSSLPDL
+137 QKSSLSSL
-145 SEEDQGNLANIKFS
+145 SKEDQDNLANIKFS
-159 LEVKTVSS
+159 LTVKTVTS

-179 KPTADSAGKFV
+179 KPNSDSEGEFV
-190 QSVLDMKNDP
+190 QSVLDMKKDP
-200 GSSLNLEYQFYA
+200 GSSLNLEYQFYDQ
-212 KDVNNPDSYQPLD
+212 KGNLLD
-225 SKYNITSKYV
+225 NITSKYV

-299 SKGQTVTDSIFTQP
+299 SKGQTVTDAIFTQP

-346 DGSTKPLKLNANTTG
+346 DGNTKPLTLNANTTG
-361 FDSANGVYT
+361 FDAANGVYT

>member
-16 LLAVAPMAATVTPA
+16 LLAVAPMAVTVTPV
-30 VAAENSM
+30 VAAEYDTSST
-37 ASAALSAAPG
+37 AEAPV
-47 SVDPNVEQD
+47 STD
-56 SKAIL
+56 SENEAIL

-88 MASNI
+88 MVSNI

-122 TKSAKVNDYFINSLF
+122 TKSSKVNDYFINSLF
-137 QKSSLPDL
+137 QKPSLSSL
-145 SEEDQGNLANIKFS
+145 SKEDQDNLAKVTFS
-159 LEVKTVSS
+159 LKVYTESS
-167 DGKTNVELNDST
+167 DGKTITELNDST
-179 KPTADSAGKFV
+179 KPNADSEGDFI
-190 QSVLDMKNDP
+190 QSVLDMKKDP

-299 SKGQTVTDSIFTQP
+299 SKGQTVTDSIFMQP

-361 FDSANGVYT
+361 FDATNGVYT

-546 RSENGNLIN
+546 RSENGNLLN

>member
-16 LLAVAPMAATVTPA
+16 LLAVAPMAATLTQVSA
-30 VAAENSM
+30 VEVNDGGQSGVIIPNSDTDKTEIINT
-37 ASAALSAAPG
+37 LS
-47 SVDPNVEQD
+47 
-56 SKAIL
+56 
-61 QSVQK
+61 K
-66 LKPGFISQQSIDN
+66 LKPGFISQQNIDD
-79 NSSLSFIAY
+79 NSSLNYIAY

-93 KPVSSEKPAGIFDPE
+93 KPVSPDNPAKIFDPE
-108 VPGSFATK
+108 IPGSFATRK
-116 DTDNNI
+116 AGGAVINSV
-122 TKSAKVNDYFINSLF
+122 KANDYFINSLF

-145 SEEDQGNLANIKFS
+145 STENQDNLAKVTFS
-159 LEVKTVSS
+159 LTVYTESS
-167 DGKTNVELNDST
+167 DGKTITELNDST
-179 KPTADSAGKFV
+179 KPNANSEGDFV
-190 QSVLDMKNDP
+190 QSVLDMKKDP
-200 GSSLNLEYQFYA
+200 GSSLNLEYQFYDQNGKSLGDEA
-212 KDVNNPDSYQPLD
+212 K
-225 SKYNITSKYV
+225 ITSKYV

-257 TGYSLS
+257 TGDSLS
-263 LYRNNLADDVR
+263 LYRKNLADDVS

-346 DGSTKPLKLNANTTG
+346 DGNNKPLTLSANTTG
-361 FDSANGVYT
+361 FDAANGIYT
-370 YTRKINVTGDPINKP
+370 YTRKIKVTGDPINKP

-403 VKDGAASSVAQ
+403 VKDSVASSVAQ

-450 STEEYVKASQVYYKV
+450 STEEYVKASLVDYKV

-470 ITVNVITGNIEYTKI
+470 ITVNVITGYIDYTKI
-485 PANVFRVTAGGF
+485 PANVFRVTAGGL
-497 TSLWRVSD
+497 TSLWRVSN

-533 GQTFYQVSTNEWI
+533 GQIFYQVSTNEWI

>member
-16 LLAVAPMAATVTPA
+16 LLAVAPMAVTVTPA
-30 VAAENSM
+30 VAAENDT
-37 ASAALSAAPG
+37 LSTVPPAAPG
-47 SVDPNVEQD
+47 SGSPNEEQD
-56 SKAIL
+56 NKAIL

-137 QKSSLPDL
+137 QKSSLSSL
-145 SEEDQGNLANIKFS
+145 SKEDQDNLANIKFS
-159 LEVKTVSS
+159 LTVKTVTS

-179 KPTADSAGKFV
+179 KPTSDSEGEFV
-190 QSVLDMKNDP
+190 QSVLDMKKDP
-200 GSSLNLEYQFYA
+200 GSSLNLEYQFYDQ
-212 KDVNNPDSYQPLD
+212 KGNLLD
-225 SKYNITSKYV
+225 NITSKYV

-346 DGSTKPLKLNANTTG
+346 DGNNKPLTLSAKTTG
-361 FDSANGVYT
+361 FDAANGVYT

>member
-30 VAAENSM
+30 VAAENDILSTVP
-37 ASAALSAAPG
+37 SAASG
-47 SVDPNVEQD
+47 SVDPNEEQD
-56 SKAIL
+56 NKAIL

-108 VPGSFATK
+108 VPGSFAKK
-116 DTDNNI
+116 D
-122 TKSAKVNDYFINSLF
+122 AKVNDYFINSLF

-145 SEEDQGNLANIKFS
+145 SEEDQGNLATIKFS
-159 LEVKTVSS
+159 LEVKTESS

-179 KPTADSAGKFV
+179 KPTANSAGKFV

-200 GSSLNLEYQFYA
+200 GSSLNLEYQFYDQDGKSLGDEA
-212 KDVNNPDSYQPLD
+212 K
-225 SKYNITSKYV
+225 ITSKYV

-246 ANISSTTTPAQ
+246 ANVSSTTTPAQ

-361 FDSANGVYT
+361 FDAANGVYT

-393 SDVAVNGIVT
+393 TDVAVNGIVT
-403 VKDGAASSVAQ
+403 VKDSVNSSVAQ

-450 STEEYVKASQVYYKV
+450 STEEYVKASRVYYKV

-485 PANVFRVTAGGF
+485 PDNVFRVTAGGF
-497 TSLWRVSD
+497 TSLWRVSN

>member
-30 VAAENSM
+30 VAAETNTVST
-37 ASAALSAAPG
+37 AG
-47 SVDPNVEQD
+47 SFKSDERQVDE
-56 SKAIL
+56 KTEETL
-61 QSVQK
+61 QK
-66 LKPGFISQQSIDN
+66 LKSGFISQQSIDN

-93 KPVSSEKPAGIFDPE
+93 KPVSSEKPAEIFDPE

-137 QKSSLPDL
+137 QKSSLSSL
-145 SEEDQGNLANIKFS
+145 SNEDQDNLAKVTFS
-159 LEVKTVSS
+159 LEVKTESS

-179 KPTADSAGKFV
+179 KPTSDSEGEFV

-200 GSSLNLEYQFYA
+200 GSSLNLEYQFYDQ
-212 KDVNNPDSYQPLD
+212 KGNLLD
-225 SKYNITSKYV
+225 NITSKYV

-346 DGSTKPLKLNANTTG
+346 DGSTNPLTLRANTTG
-361 FDSANGVYT
+361 FDAANGVYT

-546 RSENGNLIN
+546 RSGNGNLIN

>member
-37 ASAALSAAPG
+37 ASAALSGA
-47 SVDPNVEQD
+47 SVSESPKEKPENE
-56 SKAIL
+56 ATT
-61 QSVQK
+61 QSLQK
-66 LKPGFISQQSIDN
+66 LKSGFISQQSIDN

-93 KPVSSEKPAGIFDPE
+93 KPVSYDSKDEIFNPDI
-108 VPGSFATK
+108 PGSFATK

-137 QKSSLPDL
+137 QKSSLSSL
-145 SEEDQGNLANIKFS
+145 SNEDQDNLANVTFS
-159 LEVKTVSS
+159 LEVKTESS

-179 KPTADSAGKFV
+179 KPTSDSEGEFV
-190 QSVLDMKNDP
+190 QSILDMKKDP
-200 GSSLNLEYQFYA
+200 GSSLNLEYKFYDQ
-212 KDVNNPDSYQPLD
+212 KGNLLD
-225 SKYNITSKYV
+225 NITSKYV

-257 TGYSLS
+257 TGDSLS
-263 LYRNNLADDVR
+263 LYRKNLSDDVH

-346 DGSTKPLKLNANTTG
+346 DGSTKPLMLRANTTG
-361 FDSANGVYT
+361 FDAATGVYT

>member
-30 VAAENSM
+30 VAAEYDTSSTVPPA
-37 ASAALSAAPG
+37 ASESG
-47 SVDPNVEQD
+47 DPSKEQD
-56 SKAIL
+56 NKAIL

-137 QKSSLPDL
+137 QKSSLSSL
-145 SEEDQGNLANIKFS
+145 SKEDQDNLANIKFS
-159 LEVKTVSS
+159 LTVKTVTS

-179 KPTADSAGKFV
+179 KPTSDSEGEFV
-190 QSVLDMKNDP
+190 QSVLDMKKDP
-200 GSSLNLEYQFYA
+200 GSSLNLEYQFYDQ
-212 KDVNNPDSYQPLD
+212 KGNLLD
-225 SKYNITSKYV
+225 NITSKYV

-346 DGSTKPLKLNANTTG
+346 DGSTNPLTLRANTKG
-361 FDSANGVYT
+361 FDAATGVYT

>member
-30 VAAENSM
+30 VAAENDILST
-37 ASAALSAAPG
+37 APSAAPG
-47 SVDPNVEQD
+47 SGDSNGEQD
-56 SKAIL
+56 NKAIL

-108 VPGSFATK
+108 VPGSFAKK
-116 DTDNNI
+116 D
-122 TKSAKVNDYFINSLF
+122 AKVNDYFINSLF

-159 LEVKTVSS
+159 LEVKTESS

-179 KPTADSAGKFV
+179 KPTDNSAGKFV

-200 GSSLNLEYQFYA
+200 GSSLNLEYQFYDQNGKSLGDEA
-212 KDVNNPDSYQPLD
+212 K
-225 SKYNITSKYV
+225 ITSKYV

-346 DGSTKPLKLNANTTG
+346 DGNNKPLTLSANTTG
-361 FDSANGVYT
+361 FDAATGVYT